1 MSVTRNR
8 RTLEG
13 CWKTV
18 SKIFD
23 LPGDKCSILH
33 TLDSN
38 PTTMIS
44 SESFSKDR
52 ILDFDNHFGSLC
64 EGRGRF
70 FLRVALGMRKITK
83 TTKNIIYENI

>member
-38 PTTMIS
+38 ATTLIS

-64 EGRGRF
+64 EGRGRS
-70 FLRVALGMRKITK
+70 FLRVALGMQQNH
-83 TTKNIIYENI
+83 KNNKEHI